1 MVRCLIVHG
10 RVPTSLVGQPQPGP
24 QGVIGAMQLNVTGK
38 QIEIGEALRRHVE
51 GSLGSI
57 LDKYFK
63 TAIEAH
69 VMVSKE
75 AHLSRAEI
83 SIHIGRGIVVNAR
96 AAASEALP
104 GLRRGCR
111 AFGQAAAP
119 VQAAAARPSCKG
131 ARAGRR
137 RRAGNGLCAGSDRR
151 GRRRGRRKMPRD
163 RMPRRA
169 TPTAR
174 PAVIAEMST
183 ELPNLTVGEAA
194 MRMDLA
200 EAPVLLFRNRSHGEL
215 NLVYRRADGNIGWID
230 PELDADAP
238 NRLASHT
245 PRMISASAVCQPV
258 ASVLAGAQCRS
269 LRARSG
275 T

>member
-1 MVRCLIVHG
+1 
-10 RVPTSLVGQPQPGP
+10 
-24 QGVIGAMQLNVTGK
+24 MQLSVTGK
-38 QIEIGEALRRHVE
+38 QTEIGEALRRRVE

-69 VMVSKE
+69 VVVSKE

-96 AAASEALP
+96 AAASEVYIAFDAAAERLAKQ
-104 GLRRGCR
+104 LRRYKRRLRDHHAKDREPAGASER
-111 AFGQAAAP
+111 AMDYVLAP
-119 VQAAAARPSCKG
+119 IGEEETGVEEAEGEEAGKQEAEAQEAETGG
-131 ARAGRR
+131 A
-137 RRAGNGLCAGSDRR
+137 NGA
-151 GRRRGRRKMPRD
+151 
-163 RMPRRA
+163 
-169 TPTAR
+169 

-183 ELPNLTVGEAA
+183 ELPSLTVGEAA

-230 PELDADAP
+230 PELDAARP
-238 NRLASHT
+238 TRRTA
-245 PRMISASAVCQPV
+245 A
-258 ASVLAGAQCRS
+258 
-269 LRARSG
+269 RAIRRE
-275 T
+275 